1 MKRLTSLCV
10 LVMLLL
16 GALPVISSTEP
27 DKLASDE
34 GIQRIYVIFTSHI
47 DTGFDHPM
55 DEMQQW
61 CKDIID
67 DAINRC
73 KEYDDFRWTIEN
85 IWQLKCWLNK
95 MQEPKKVNELFDLIR
110 EGRIDVGAAW
120 DDIYASFLGY
130 EGINRLLYPGKQ
142 IEETY

>member
-1 MKRLTSLCV
+1 
-10 LVMLLL
+10 MLLL

-27 DKLASDE
+27 NKLASDE

-55 DEMQQW
+55 DEMEQW

-67 DAINRC
+67 EAIAKCNL
-73 KEYDDFRWTIEN
+73 YLDFRWTIEN

-95 MQEPKKVNELFDLIR
+95 TQEPKKVNELFDLIR
-110 EGRIDVGAAW
+110 EGR
-120 DDIYASFLGY
+120 
-130 EGINRLLYPGKQ
+130 
-142 IEETY
+142 